1 VKNSR
6 LLSKVSIVVYFS
18 AAPLKEC
25 FSPIME
31 VSLAVLFRY
40 YEIRL
45 QFDPKLILL
54 SILPTVAAAPLSAFD
69 IAPAPCNNRKSKIP
83 NWVYFFTQR
92 NCLLANHPIQLFHI
106 RNHSTDQPFK
116 LLPKI
121 LKILNSFPNLP
132 PKHRHETPVSHAV
145 LQSTP
150 PLQFRLRPK
159 RVS

>member
-1 VKNSR
+1 MQKASQ
-6 LLSKVSIVVYFS
+6 LKLSLCKIAIQKYPPFD
-18 AAPLKEC
+18 E
-25 FSPIME
+25 PICPFCCPYCPP
-31 VSLAVLFRY
+31 SL
-40 YEIRL
+40 
-45 QFDPKLILL
+45 P
-54 SILPTVAAAPLSAFD
+54 PLSLPL
-69 IAPAPCNNRKSKIP
+69 ISLRRHVTIENRKLVIR
-83 NWVYFFTQR
+83 NWVYFFTRR

-121 LKILNSFPNLP
+121 FKILNSFPNLP
-132 PKHRHETPVSHAV
+132 PKHRHKTPVSHAV